1 MDILTKELITSFK
14 KEYPHNPLV
23 VFGEDKTYG
32 IIPGWV
38 STSSYGLNWIATK
51 NLKHG
56 LPTGRTVVI
65 VGDPSTGKTAI
76 ALSCMRDPTIDL
88 IVYLDSEGGGTD
100 KNFVQFIGADPN
112 KILYSPIDTMDEL
125 KVKMGKV
132 IDLVEKNKSAK
143 KILLVIDS
151 MSMISTT
158 KEMDESKGSDYGA
171 KAKQVREYFR
181 IYSRK
186 IQKLNIC
193 MLMTAHYTQRLD
205 AYGPPKV
212 IGGGTIMA
220 FAPSLMIELTHNTS
234 ESEIEKTAVGAS
246 IVGLKARIGKSR
258 LGTFGKQMEFEFD
271 MNRGLDA
278 YSGLFGILKDYQII
292 IPAQKEFEKQI
303 EEKNIPKKST
313 AVWAF
318 NPWEYT
324 DLFEV
329 FKEKVRDSGKFRE
342 KEFNSMCAQGESWI
356 IDKFQTALDKA
367 TFVEEPKTEE
377 FDKEAEIPE
386 MPTPPEGRIITE
398 GADPRKQDEDP
409 PPKPRP
415 SGIRQIKEGAEKPTP
430 PEVQYITEG
439 EDPRKIKKKKK

>member
-1 MDILTKELITSFK
+1 MDILAKELITSFK
-14 KEYPHNPLV
+14 KDYPHNPLV

-32 IIPGWV
+32 TIPGWV
-38 STSSYGLNWIATK
+38 STSSYALNWIATK
-51 NLKHG
+51 YLNRG

-76 ALSCMRDPTIDL
+76 TLSCMRDPSIDL
-88 IVYLDSEGGGTD
+88 IIYLDSEGGGTD

-125 KVKMGKV
+125 KIKMGKV

-143 KILLVIDS
+143 KILLAIDS
-151 MSMISTT
+151 MSMISTA
-158 KEMDESKGSDYGA
+158 KEMDEAKGSDYGA

-234 ESEIEKTAVGAS
+234 ESEIEKTAIGAS

-278 YSGLFGILKDYQII
+278 YSGLFGILKDYKII

-303 EEKNIPKKST
+303 KEKHIPKKST
-313 AVWAF
+313 GAWTF
-318 NPWEYT
+318 NPWEQT
-324 DLFEV
+324 DLFED
-329 FKEKVRDSGKFRE
+329 FKKKVRDSGKFRE
-342 KEFNSMCAQGESWI
+342 KEFNGFCAQSEKWI

-367 TFVEEPKTEE
+367 TFVEEPTIEKL
-377 FDKEAEIPE
+377 DKEVEILAESK
-386 MPTPPEGRIITE
+386 
-398 GADPRKQDEDP
+398 DS
-409 PPKPRP
+409 PPKPKP

-430 PEVQYITEG
+430 PKGRIITEG
-439 EDPRKIKKKKK
+439 IDPRKQDIDGNKIKKKK